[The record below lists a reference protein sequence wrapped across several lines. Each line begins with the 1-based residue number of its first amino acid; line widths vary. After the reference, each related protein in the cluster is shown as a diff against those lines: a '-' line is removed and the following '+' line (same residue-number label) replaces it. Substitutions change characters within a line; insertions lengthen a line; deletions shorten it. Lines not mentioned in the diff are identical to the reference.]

1 MTKAASQAPAN
12 GLKLNY
18 KRTAL
23 IGFAFF
29 GILLLWQVYD
39 SWCPTFLTDIFAR
52 NFYDMSSAELK
63 ASDPAKILNVQW
75 IVGIIMACD
84 NLAALILLP
93 IFGNLSDKT
102 HTPIGKRMPY
112 ILVGTF
118 VAAVAFPF
126 IPLFFHYNNIVGMVA
141 AMAVV
146 LIFMMM
152 YRNPA
157 VALMPDI
164 TPKPLRAKANGI
176 INIMGYFGGA
186 FATVL
191 GIFMVLSKYINAPI
205 AERNIW
211 TIELPF
217 IIASVLMLI
226 SAMVLFATIKE
237 NKITEEI
244 KDELELGERLAAV
257 ETPIDDD
264 KPMSK
269 ANKTMLLAILGAE
282 FLWFMSD
289 NALGTYIGNYV
300 IYHLQSV
307 SSATMVLTIIGGLAS
322 VIGFA
327 IAGGIADK
335 IGRKW
340 TISSGLAITFVGLII
355 MCFVSPTG
363 RAVGERGEFAFPTLL
378 YAVWALKGFGMA
390 LVHNCSFPMVVELCS
405 SKKIGRF
412 TGYYYTASM
421 SAQTLTPVLLG
432 LVLNA
437 TLAWRALPVYAAILT
452 ALSFGVFTALVKNIK
467 ASKVA
472 NVVGLEALGEDD

>member
-1 MTKAASQAPAN
+1 MKEKSAPQ
-12 GLKLNY
+12 GLRLNY

-52 NFYDMSSAELK
+52 NIYGMNSAELK
-63 ASDPAKILNVQW
+63 ASDPDKILNVQW

-93 IFGNLSDKT
+93 IFGNLSDRT
-102 HTPIGKRMPY
+102 HTPIGKRMPF
-112 ILVGTF
+112 ILTGTF
-118 VAAVAFPF
+118 VSAVAFPF
-126 IPLFFHYNNIVGMVA
+126 IPLFFHYNNIVGMVV
-141 AMAVV
+141 AMAIV
-146 LIFMMM
+146 LMFMMM

-164 TPKPLRAKANGI
+164 TPKPLRARANGI

-191 GIFMVLSKYINAPI
+191 GIFLVLSKYINAPM

-217 IIASVLMLI
+217 IIASVLMVI

-237 NKITEEI
+237 NRLAEELQ
-244 KDELELGERLAAV
+244 EEMALGEAMAAV

-269 ANKTMLLAILGAE
+269 ANRTMLLAILGAE

-307 SSATMVLTIIGGLAS
+307 SSATMVLTILGGLAS

-327 IAGGIADK
+327 IAGGIADR

-340 TISSGLAITFVGLII
+340 TISTGLAITFAGLIV
-355 MCFVSPTG
+355 MCFVAPTHK
-363 RAVGERGEFAFPTLL
+363 AVGERGEFAFPTLL
-378 YAVWALKGFGMA
+378 YAVWVLKGFGMA

-405 SKKIGRF
+405 SRKIGRF
-412 TGYYYTASM
+412 TGFYYAASM
-421 SAQTLTPVLLG
+421 SAQTVTPVLLG

-437 TLAWRALPVYAAILT
+437 TKAWRTLPVYAAVLT
-452 ALSFGVFTALVKNIK
+452 ALSFCVFTALVKNIK
-467 ASKVA
+467 AKKVA
-472 NVVGLEALGEDD
+472 NVVGLEALGDDE

>member
-1 MTKAASQAPAN
+1 MAKKSAPA
-12 GLKLNY
+12 GTLRLNY
-18 KRTAL
+18 RRTAL

-52 NFYDMSSAELK
+52 NIYEMTSAELK
-63 ASDPAKILNVQW
+63 ASDPGKILNVQW

-93 IFGNLSDKT
+93 IFGSLSDKT
-102 HTPIGKRMPY
+102 KTPIGKRMPY
-112 ILVGTF
+112 ILIGTF
-118 VAAVAFPF
+118 VSAIAFPF
-126 IPLFFHYNNIVGMVA
+126 IPLFFHYNNIAGMVA
-141 AMAVV
+141 MMVIV

-191 GIFMVLSKYINAPI
+191 GLFFVLSKYINAPA

-217 IIASVLMLI
+217 LIASVLMVI
-226 SAMVLFATIKE
+226 SALVLFSTIKE
-237 NKITEEI
+237 NKLA
-244 KDELELGERLAAV
+244 KELKSEMDLGEQMAAV
-257 ETPIDDD
+257 ETPVDDD
-264 KPMSK
+264 APMSK
-269 ANKTMLLAILGAE
+269 ANRTMLLAILGAE

-300 IYHLQSV
+300 IYHLQSS
-307 SSATMVLTIIGGLAS
+307 SSATMILTILGGLAS

-327 IAGGIADK
+327 IAGGIADR

-340 TISSGLAITFVGLII
+340 TISTGLTITFVGLVV
-355 MCFVSPTG
+355 MCFVAPTG
-363 RAVGERGEFAFPTLL
+363 RAVGEHGEFSFPTLL
-378 YAVWALKGFGMA
+378 YVVWVLKGFGMA

-405 SKKIGRF
+405 SKKIGKF
-412 TGYYYTASM
+412 TGYYYAASM
-421 SAQTLTPVLLG
+421 SAQTITPVLLG

-437 TLAWRALPVYAAILT
+437 TLAWRALPVYACILT
-452 ALSFGVFTALVKNIK
+452 ALSCTVFTALVKNIK
-467 ASKVA
+467 AKKVA
-472 NVVGLEALGEDD
+472 NVVGLEALDGD

>member
-1 MTKAASQAPAN
+1 MNHTSLPSS

-18 KRTAL
+18 RRTAL

-52 NFYDMSSAELK
+52 NIYGMTSAQLK
-63 ASDPAKILNVQW
+63 ESEPGKILNVQW
-75 IVGIIMACD
+75 IVGLIMACD

-93 IFGNLSDKT
+93 IFGNLSDRT
-102 HTPIGKRMPY
+102 DTPIGKRMPY

-118 VAAVAFPF
+118 VSAVAFPF
-126 IPLFFHYNNIVGMVA
+126 IPLFFHRNNILGMVVT
-141 AMAVV
+141 MAIV

-164 TPKPLRAKANGI
+164 TPKPLRARANGI
-176 INIMGYFGGA
+176 INIMGYLGGA

-191 GIFMVLSKYINAPI
+191 GLFLVLSRYINAPVE
-205 AERNIW
+205 ERNLW

-217 IIASVLMLI
+217 LIASIL
-226 SAMVLFATIKE
+226 MVLSALVLFLTVREK
-237 NKITEEI
+237 KIEEEI
-244 KDELELGERLAAV
+244 RDELELGERLAAV

-264 KPMSK
+264 RPMSR
-269 ANKTMLLAILGAE
+269 ANRTMLLAILGAE

-300 IYHLQSV
+300 IYHLQSA
-307 SSATMVLTIIGGLAS
+307 SSATMMLTILGGLAS
-322 VIGFA
+322 VVGFG
-327 IAGGIADK
+327 IAGGIAEK

-340 TISSGLAITFVGLII
+340 TVSGGLAITFAGLVI
-355 MCFVSPTG
+355 MCFVAPTG
-363 RAVGERGEFAFPTLL
+363 RAVGERGEFAFPSLL
-378 YAVWALKGFGMA
+378 YAVWILKGFGMA

-405 SKKIGRF
+405 SKKIGKF

-421 SAQTLTPVLLG
+421 SAQTITPVLLG

-437 TLAWRALPVYAAILT
+437 TLAWRALPVYAALLT
-452 ALSFGVFTALVKNIK
+452 AMSFTVFTLLVKNIRSSGSL
-467 ASKVA
+467 SKGSPEVSES
-472 NVVGLEALGEDD
+472 VV